1 MESLENQARRA
12 VDTLGKRGKT
22 SRVPTTVREI
32 VLEYASEQRANGVNW
47 REIATAVGLSSTV
60 IKRWAGA
67 EKRPSRKLVPV
78 AVRQEHAPNGNRA
91 LALVTPSG
99 IRVEGLTVGDA
110 AEILSIIGVWRLRS
124 VS

>member
-1 MESLENQARRA
+1 METLENQARRA
-12 VDTLGKRGKT
+12 VDALGKRGKT
-22 SRVPTTVREI
+22 SRVPSTVREI

-60 IKRWAGA
+60 IKRWAGI

-78 AVRQEHAPNGNRA
+78 AVREDHASNGNRA

-99 IRVEGLTVGDA
+99 IRVEGLTFGDA
-110 AEILSIIGVWRLRS
+110 TGILKTLA
-124 VS
+124 